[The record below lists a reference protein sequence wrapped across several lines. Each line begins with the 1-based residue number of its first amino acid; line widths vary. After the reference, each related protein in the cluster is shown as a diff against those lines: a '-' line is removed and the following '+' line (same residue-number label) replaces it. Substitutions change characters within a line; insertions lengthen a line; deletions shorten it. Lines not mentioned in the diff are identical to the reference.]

1 MKNQIKFLIAA
12 VLCVMGM
19 TACQD
24 DLIGQG
30 SGADGKSPVH
40 VNLSFALPQSSE
52 IAVTRADNS
61 LSRINNGIQLF
72 IFDGNEFMSSQY
84 IPQSNLTTTG
94 TDDTGRHYTA
104 DNVTLYRGTQTVYAV
119 ANLSGT
125 AYFEENSTEIIAEL
139 ETAAAHG
146 EEAFLSTLYTLNTRY
161 RDNNACP
168 SFSTTYVPL
177 SGVGTVT
184 VSGNTVSGIITMKR
198 LVAQVKFVVKTS
210 YSSRNKTVT
219 FTPSTYAFH
228 NIPIQAYILGGTG
241 QARLTGETV
250 YYDADAVTTG
260 VIGEDGT
267 VEFSCFVPESLLDAK
282 NSGTGIHDYYDRDKF
297 TGTGNAKNWI
307 NAPDNGM
314 YVVLSGQCA
323 ETQNGSLVKS
333 GQVEYTIHLGD
344 FSNRQ
349 YDNFSIERNTIYTY
363 TVSVEG
369 MEQIKV
375 EAQTDQLDGGDNPG
389 AEGDVIELTTASK
402 MFNLDAHYE
411 QVYVEYN
418 LSDIADN
425 IVMGEGTDDNDLKDR
440 IARNFILSIHT
451 PLNTR
456 AVTEELVTPY
466 NSTSTEEEG
475 MAGIDYKWVEFY
487 SQERKTVQYKVSAYP
502 GRNSPSLLSPWEVC
516 QKLGDAVYKI
526 KKGENPSG
534 SGLVI
539 SQSGG
544 DYYAA
549 FTIFIDEY
557 FYQKDLAGN
566 VVAWETYANAEPRT
580 LLIASAMAIS
590 EDLNSTYSTA
600 LTYLSQRAMETFYN
614 SEASSYY
621 NAMGIEV
628 YNENGTIT
636 GFGTPHSRFDRSD
649 NTDESMGRDNTLINI
664 CGTVNINS
672 QRVDWSDFID
682 WTHIGYTDSNTGE
695 DGNIPGYYNSNSAV
709 WACLSRNRDLNG
721 NTKIDDDEVRWYLPA
736 LSQYLRMGIGYRALS
751 EDARP
756 YTGIKSRI
764 TSAQYETEPLPI
776 DLVND
781 GALYYMSN
789 VTNGN
794 TNFGYYWAV
803 EVGSYGSPN
812 ASTRAQVRCVRN
824 LPSKRL
830 VPENGDNEPPVGR
843 DAWAGPVYDR
853 LKTLRSGNKMFEFGD
868 RLIPALFRLS
878 SATDP
883 MEGSYAEHT
892 EEDDINNLPQ
902 GFVVSEDYISRSE
915 TYSMDDVCD
924 PDKDPCA
931 TYSERHDE
939 SDKGYWRTPNLN
951 ELMVMSTQA
960 DALNLAGYDYGAETS
975 LTVCS
980 TKFSN
985 SRVRKHF
992 YFNGNFVT
1000 TSNAGTRGIVRCVRD
1015 ATQAELDQQ

>member
-30 SGADGKSPVH
+30 SGADDKSPVR

-72 IFDGNEFMSSQY
+72 IFDGDEFMSSQY

-104 DNVTLYRGTQTVYAV
+104 DNVTLYRGKQTVYAV

-125 AYFEENSTEIIAEL
+125 AYFEETSTDIIAKL
-139 ETAAAHG
+139 KSAAAEG
-146 EEAFLSTLYTLNTRY
+146 EETFLSTLYTLNTRY

-184 VSGNTVSGIITMKR
+184 VNGNSVNGTIIMER

-210 YSSRNKTVT
+210 YSNRDKTVT

-228 NIPIQAYILGGTG
+228 NIPTQAYIMGGANR
-241 QARLTGETV
+241 ARWTNGAA

-282 NSGTGIHDYYDRDKF
+282 DSGAGIDDYYDRDKF
-297 TGTGNAKNWI
+297 TGTGNAKNWK

-323 ETQNGSLVKS
+323 ETEDGRLVKS

-369 MEQIKV
+369 MEQITV

-440 IARNFILSIHT
+440 IAQNFILSIHT

-456 AVTEELVTPY
+456 PVTEELITPY

-475 MAGIDYKWVEFY
+475 MDGIDYKWVEFY
-487 SQERKTVQYKVSAYP
+487 PQDREIGQYKVSAYP
-502 GRNSPSLLSPWEVC
+502 GRNSLSLLSPWDVC

-526 KKGENPSG
+526 KKGQDPSD
-534 SGLVI
+534 SGLDI
-539 SQSGG
+539 SQSRG

-557 FYQKDLAGN
+557 FYQKDLNGN

-580 LLIASAMAIS
+580 MLIASYMKIS
-590 EDLNSTYSTA
+590 HDLNSTYSTA

-636 GFGTPHSRFDRSD
+636 GFGAPHNRIGRSD

-672 QRVDWSDFID
+672 QGVAWSDFID

-695 DGNIPGYYNSNSAV
+695 DGNIPGYYNSNSAF
-709 WACLSRNRDLNG
+709 WACLSRNRDLDG
-721 NTKIDDDEVRWYLPA
+721 DTEIDDDEVRWYLPA

-764 TSAQYETEPLPI
+764 TSQQYEAEPMPKA
-776 DLVND
+776 LVD
-781 GALYYMSN
+781 EGSLYYMSN
-789 VTNGN
+789 VTNNN

-803 EVGSYGSPN
+803 EVGSYGSPG
-812 ASTRAQVRCVRN
+812 ASEYAQVRCVRN
-824 LPSKRL
+824 LPNKEL
-830 VPENGDNEPPVGR
+830 VRKSGANEPPVGR
-843 DAWAGPVYDR
+843 VAWAGPVYDE
-853 LKTLRSGNKMFEFGD
+853 LKTLHSGNKMFEFGD

-892 EEDDINNLPQ
+892 EEDDVNNLPQ
-902 GFVVSEDYISRSE
+902 GFVVSRDYISRTT

-931 TYSERHDE
+931 DYSERHDE

-960 DALNLAGYDYGAETS
+960 DALNLAKYNGNDPS
-975 LTVCS
+975 RLTVCS
-980 TKFSN
+980 TWFSN
-985 SRVRKHF
+985 SNVRKHF

-1015 ATQAELDQQ
+1015 ATQAELDQ